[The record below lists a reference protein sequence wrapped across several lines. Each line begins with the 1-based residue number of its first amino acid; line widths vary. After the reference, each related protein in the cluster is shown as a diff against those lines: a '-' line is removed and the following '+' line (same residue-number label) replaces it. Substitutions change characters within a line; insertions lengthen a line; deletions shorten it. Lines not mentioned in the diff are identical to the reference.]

1 MARLSFWVSADQH
14 VGFKA
19 AYDRQLAPLLANHEL
34 IESSAPDQLQTE
46 GSSHWFEDPS
56 PSALSHKRQRL
67 LQDPHYRE
75 ILPGLGPGFRHGQA
89 GCPNALQLRIPRVAG
104 STCRPSPRPL
114 SPLEPHPSKSGTSP
128 HNLRRLDAPSLA
140 VPLVGRRTA

>member
-1 MARLSFWVSADQH
+1 MSFWVSADQH

-46 GSSHWFEDPS
+46 GICSHWFEDPS

-75 ILPGLGPGFRHGQA
+75 ILLDWGRVFGTARPGAPMRYSFEFH
-89 GCPNALQLRIPRVAG
+89 ALRVDLPTEPPPLIP
-104 STCRPSPRPL
+104 PR
-114 SPLEPHPSKSGTSP
+114 
-128 HNLRRLDAPSLA
+128 APPQQEWDFA
-140 VPLVGRRTA
+140 P

>member
-1 MARLSFWVSADQH
+1 MKAVARLSFWVSADQH

-46 GSSHWFEDPS
+46 GICSHWFEDPS

-75 ILPGLGPGFRHGQA
+75 ILLDWGRFFGTARPGAPMRYSFEFHALRGRLADRAPAPGWGVHPNLLIV
-89 GCPNALQLRIPRVAG
+89 GC
-104 STCRPSPRPL
+104 
-114 SPLEPHPSKSGTSP
+114 
-128 HNLRRLDAPSLA
+128 
-140 VPLVGRRTA
+140 